1 MSNSNRIIFTDPA
14 MSGIEL
20 LGLRAQ
26 LLEIQQ
32 HNPHIR
38 FKEEIN
44 GHNLYQLV
52 FDNSQ
57 CLLLFLLSQ
66 DLEENFVVE
75 SEKISA

>member
-1 MSNSNRIIFTDPA
+1 MSNTNRIIFTDPA

-20 LGLRAQ
+20 LSLRAQ

-32 HNPHIR
+32 HNPHIG
-38 FKEEIN
+38 FKEEISQN
-44 GHNLYQLV
+44 HLYQLV

-75 SEKISA
+75 SEKNSA